1 MARQGFSVEKWIELL
16 DENGDRGSGI
26 KIIKVGAAP
35 GGDTGPQD
43 EAGIGSL
50 ALRTDTGAIYKKIAN
65 AGATAD
71 WEEIGAA
78 DLTALSWRSELVR
91 AATNDSLSAGNTD
104 PSTWTDNESGIT
116 DADFAIGEYVY
127 GDYDGTPALWEVT
140 GISSP
145 NITLAAASDPLA
157 DGDTFVVR
165 KFLPDSPAGQEDEA
179 IILYNGSGSVKLADV
194 NWQIADAIEL
204 TSTYAATN
212 GTIAAGESV
221 DSAIRKLDG
230 NQQDIQSASG
240 LAQGD
245 VDYGSFTGDSLADN
259 QTSKQLFQRIE
270 VLLEQMRGVEAT
282 GITTQ
287 ATVDSVPIASV
298 NTVKWYVEVT
308 LDSDSTR
315 RKAFEV
321 FATNDGSSDV
331 DYNRRNVLR
340 VGTGFNSPIVVDI
353 SAGQMRLRAQSSTA
367 GITVK
372 ARRIEVVES
381 VL

>member
-1 MARQGFSVEKWIELL
+1 MARQGLSVEKWIELL
-16 DENGDRGSGI
+16 DEDGDRGSGI
-26 KIIKVGAAP
+26 KVIKVSAAP

-50 ALRTDTGAIYKKIAN
+50 ALRTDNGAIYKKIAN

-78 DLTALSWRSELVR
+78 DLAALSWRSELVR
-91 AATNDSLSAGNTD
+91 AATNDALSAGNTD
-104 PSTWTDNESGIT
+104 PSTWTDNQSGIT

-212 GTIAAGESV
+212 GTIAASESV
-221 DSAIRKLDG
+221 DSAVRKLDG

-270 VLLEQMRGVEAT
+270 VLLEQMRGV
-282 GITTQ
+282 
-287 ATVDSVPIASV
+287 D
-298 NTVKWYVEVT
+298 VKWYVEVT

-372 ARRIEVVES
+372 ARRIEVVKS